1 MKVSR
6 VALGLALGGLVLELV
21 GSRNRTSIRGSTA
34 VVCGASR
41 GLGRAIV
48 LELARRGAKKIALCA
63 RHEEDLEGLAA
74 DLVLRGIPVVAKR
87 CDLTN
92 RAEVADFFEE
102 VRSELGPV
110 DIVVTNAATITVGPF
125 AAWTNED
132 FDDAHASIFES
143 TLNAVLEAAPSMRQR
158 RKGTLAMI
166 TSIGAK
172 VGVPHLAPYCAA
184 KFAVMG
190 LAESIRPELAVD
202 GVNVLAVVPGL
213 MRTGSHV
220 HAEFKGD
227 HPLEYAWFGASA
239 NAPVISI
246 DADRAAR
253 RIVAAISRGSAE
265 VAFTPE
271 ARLAPLLR
279 ALTPRLW
286 SEALTLVARF
296 LPRPPVGS
304 TAAQRKKEGVKIE
317 RESTSPVVKAVKK
330 AGRVYAER
338 HEQKPRKVMNPVDA
352 EPPVSSRAPV
362 SETHPASLHH

>member
-6 VALGLALGGLVLELV
+6 LPFAAVAAGLALGGIALELA
-21 GSRNRTSIRGSTA
+21 SRRTRIRGSTA

-41 GLGRAIV
+41 GLGRAIA
-48 LELARRGAKKIALCA
+48 LELARRGAKRIAICA

-92 RAEVADFFEE
+92 RAEVDDFFEE
-102 VRSELGPV
+102 VRSELGAIDV
-110 DIVVTNAATITVGPF
+110 VVTNAATITVGPF
-125 AAWTNED
+125 AAWTKED
-132 FDDAHASIFES
+132 FDEAHASIFES
-143 TLNAVLEAAPSMRQR
+143 TLNAVLAAAPGMRQR
-158 RKGTLAMI
+158 RRGTIAMI

-190 LAESIRPELAVD
+190 LAESIRPELALD

-227 HPLEYAWFGASA
+227 HALEYAWFTASA
-239 NAPVISI
+239 TAPVIAI

-253 RIVAAISRGSAE
+253 RVVGAIARGRAE

-271 ARLAPLLR
+271 ARIAPVLR
-279 ALTPRLW
+279 ALAPRLW
-286 SEALTLVARF
+286 TEAMTLIARA
-296 LPRPPVGS
+296 LPRAPVGS
-304 TAAQRKKEGVKIE
+304 TDAQEKREGVTIE
-317 RESTSPVVKAVKK
+317 RESASPVVQAVKK
-330 AGRVYAER
+330 VGRPYAER
-338 HEQKPRKVMNPVDA
+338 HEQRPGKVMA
-352 EPPVSSRAPV
+352 EPSDAA
-362 SETHPASLHH
+362 PASLH

>member
-6 VALGLALGGLVLELV
+6 VALGLALGGLALELA
-21 GSRNRTSIRGSTA
+21 GSRNRTKIRGSTA

-41 GLGRAIV
+41 GLGRAIA
-48 LELARRGAKKIALCA
+48 LELARRGAKKIAICA

-102 VRSELGPV
+102 VQAQLGAV

-125 AAWTNED
+125 AAWTKED
-132 FDDAHASIFES
+132 FDEAHASIFQS
-143 TLNAVLEAAPSMRQR
+143 TLNAVLAVSPVMRQR
-158 RKGTLAMI
+158 RKGTIAMI

-220 HAEFKGD
+220 HAQFKGD
-227 HPLEYAWFGASA
+227 HALEYSWFAASA
-239 NAPVISI
+239 MAPVLSI
-246 DADRAAR
+246 DAERAAR
-253 RIVAAISRGSAE
+253 RIVGAIARGASE

-271 ARLAPLLR
+271 ARIAPLMR
-279 ALTPRLW
+279 ALVPRLW
-286 SEALTLVARF
+286 TEALTLVARF
-296 LPRPPVGS
+296 LPRPPVGTTS
-304 TAAQRKKEGVKIE
+304 AQERKEGVTIE
-317 RESTSPVVKAVKK
+317 RESTSPLVDAVQK
-330 AGRVYAER
+330 AGRTTAER
-338 HEQKPRKVMNPVDA
+338 NAQHPHKPMRETTK
-352 EPPVSSRAPV
+352 
-362 SETHPASLHH
+362 THPANLHH

>member
-6 VALGLALGGLVLELV
+6 VALGLALGGLALELV
-21 GSRNRTSIRGSTA
+21 GLRRRTRLRGATA

-48 LELARRGAKKIALCA
+48 LELARRGAKKIAICA

-92 RAEVADFFEE
+92 RTEVDDFFED
-102 VRSELGPV
+102 VQAQLGPV
-110 DIVVTNAATITVGPF
+110 DIVVTNAATMAVGPF
-125 AAWTNED
+125 AAWTKND
-132 FDDAHASIFES
+132 FDEAHASIFES
-143 TLNAVLEAAPSMRQR
+143 TLNAVLAAVPGMRQR
-158 RKGTLAMI
+158 RKGTIAMI

-220 HAEFKGD
+220 HAQFKGD
-227 HPLEYAWFGASA
+227 HALEYAWFATSA
-239 NAPVISI
+239 TAPLLSI

-253 RIVAAISRGSAE
+253 RIVGAIGRGSAE

-279 ALTPRLW
+279 VLAPNLW
-286 SEALTLVARF
+286 TEALTLVARL

-304 TAAQRKKEGVKIE
+304 TSAQRRKEGVTIE
-317 RESTSPVVKAVKK
+317 AESSSPLVTAAKK
-330 AGRVYAER
+330 LGRRYAER
-338 HEQKPRKVMNPVDA
+338 HEQHPLRPMI
-352 EPPVSSRAPV
+352 EPPVSSSAPT
-362 SETHPASLHH
+362 SPHPASLHH